1 MRIIIE
7 GADGV
12 GKTTLVNKLA
22 ERYNLGVIHCH
33 SKDPNDLDF
42 YYQLLRKNEVIYD
55 RHLIGEMVYPK
66 IFGRPQKLK
75 EYELEYLLAKSDD
88 LGVSIIILTAGINDI
103 EKRLFEKDE
112 FECVL
117 NNIEDINNNFLK
129 LAGKYNIPVINTSN
143 YSIEEVFE
151 KARSIIDE

>member
-22 ERYNLGVIHCH
+22 EQYNLGVIHCH

-42 YYQLLRKNEVIYD
+42 YYQLLRKNDVIYD
-55 RHLIGEMVYPK
+55 RHLIGEMIYPK

-75 EYELEYLLAKSDD
+75 DYELEYLLAKCDD
-88 LGVSIIILTAGINDI
+88 LGVIIIILTAEMDDI
-103 EKRLFEKDE
+103 KKRLSKKDE
-112 FECVL
+112 FKCVL
-117 NNIEDINNNFLK
+117 SNIEDINDNFLK
-129 LAGKYNIPVINTSN
+129 LAGKYNIPVINTSD
-143 YSIEEVFE
+143 YSIEEVFN
-151 KARSIIDE
+151 KARSIINE